1 MVLEATTVRLPKGV
15 LNELDAEAEE
25 LGLQRSAY
33 IRLILSQRH
42 ALPATTTASSAQH
55 PPSRGVDPGGEAA
68 ATADT
73 GPNTDDTEA
82 NTSGGEPDTSGI
94 GPNTSDTGPN
104 TFHAAGG
111 ETPPDAGGG
120 SGSGDGDGGRDGW
133 AAVVAEVDVPGSG
146 TPIGGD
152 RRAAVVGALELL
164 DDEGPTA
171 AGDIYEPVFDRY
183 ETGYESPRSMWKNML
198 QPAFN
203 DLRDRGVV
211 ELRRPRKGV
220 WGMIESQDGDT

>member
-1 MVLEATTVRLPKGV
+1 MVFKATTVRLPKGV
-15 LNELDAEAEE
+15 LNELDAEAAE

-55 PPSRGVDPGGEAA
+55 PPSEGIEPGDEAA

-73 GPNTDDTEA
+73 GPNTADTGP
-82 NTSGGEPDTSGI
+82 NTSGVEPDTSGI
-94 GPNTSDTGPN
+94 GPNTSGTGPN
-104 TFHAAGG
+104 TFHAAGDD
-111 ETPPDAGGG
+111 TPPDAGGG
-120 SGSGDGDGGRDGW
+120 FDSGDGDSGRDGW

-146 TPIGGD
+146 TPIGSD

-164 DDEGPTA
+164 DEEGPTP

-203 DLRDRGVV
+203 ELRDRGVV

-220 WGMIESQDGDT
+220 WAITESQDGDT